1 MEATKAWIR
10 LLEDILKTDYRVSPR
25 KMQCQEIVCHTS
37 GIQMQLPIVI
47 CSDRDIGYKFMAAEA
62 WWILTGQNRVKTI
75 KEYGDIARFSDDG
88 IHFDGA
94 YGPKVVDQLRYVS
107 DALYSDKYSRQS
119 VMSIWRPNPRDSK
132 DIPCTL
138 TLQWLM
144 RDNLLDCVANMRS
157 SDAWLGWPY
166 DVFNFSMI
174 SGYILLLLREQRE
187 YPSCSL
193 GTLYINVGSQ
203 HLYEKN
209 REAAERIIKQGHWE
223 TGEHIFNP
231 LRYPDPDSFI
241 DWLKIIKDKEDG
253 ALLI

>member
-1 MEATKAWIR
+1 MEATKAWIK
-10 LLEDILKTDYRVSPR
+10 LLEDILETGYRVSPR

-37 GIQMQLPIVI
+37 SIQMKLPIVM
-47 CSDRDIGYKFMAAEA
+47 CPDRDIGYKFMAAEA

-75 KEYGDIARFSDDG
+75 KEYGDIAQFSDDG

-107 DALYSDKYSRQS
+107 DVLYSDKSSRQS

-144 RDNLLDCVANMRS
+144 RDSQLDCVANMRS

-187 YPSCSL
+187 YPSHSL

-209 REAAERIIKQGHWE
+209 REEAEIIVKQDHWNE
-223 TGEHIFNP
+223 VSP
-231 LRYPDPDSFI
+231 LFSPLGYTHPDDLIARLES
-241 DWLKIIKDKEDG
+241 IKDRENG